1 MKITESIL
9 TKLYIQKLDQTISKI
24 KKDLICSTHAL
35 SYLKDDQI
43 LPSVTLCLSSEQFVC
58 LKDILRGNSVR
69 NDLRMS
75 LEHEICCIEK
85 YQEFS
90 DNS

>member
-1 MKITESIL
+1 VKITESVL

-35 SYLKDDQI
+35 SSLKDNQL

-58 LKDILRGNSVR
+58 LKDILRDNSVR
-69 NDLRMS
+69 NDLRAS
-75 LEHEICCIEK
+75 LEYEMCCIEK
-85 YQEFS
+85 YQGFS
-90 DNS
+90 DTS